1 MFPDKNLKK
10 ISPGVPEL
18 WSDKQT
24 NKHPN
29 RDYNYIY
36 IDVDI
41 HNFHE
46 NEVYFEPGKVKLRR
60 VGL

>member
-1 MFPDKNLKK
+1 M
-10 ISPGVPEL
+10 IG
-18 WSDKQT
+18 QT
-24 NKHPN
+24 NKQTPKQTN

-36 IDVDI
+36 IGVDT

-46 NEVYFEPGKVKLRR
+46 NEVYFKPGKVKLRR

>member
-1 MFPDKNLKK
+1 M
-10 ISPGVPEL
+10 IG
-18 WSDKQT
+18 QT
-24 NKHPN
+24 NKQTPKQTN